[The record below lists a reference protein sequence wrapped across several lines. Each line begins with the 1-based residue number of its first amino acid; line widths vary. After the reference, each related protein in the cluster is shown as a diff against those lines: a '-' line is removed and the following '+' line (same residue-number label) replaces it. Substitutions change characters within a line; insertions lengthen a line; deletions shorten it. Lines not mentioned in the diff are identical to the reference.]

1 MTKIFKHV
9 AALAVVLATASSTGA
24 SAQFV
29 HYQDVP
35 QPSMGYS
42 GIAPSS
48 RSSSSYGGYS
58 GGYNYT
64 PAPQPQPQKQVQQV
78 TMYKVGYNGN
88 LTKTLGK
95 IEISNSGVILVS
107 VRNNGSWWSTRG
119 IVYAIDERD
128 PMYQYFNYQVRSADG
143 TQYLF

>member
-1 MTKIFKHV
+1 MFIKRVAVLAGVLV
-9 AALAVVLATASSTGA
+9 AATSISA

-42 GIAPSS
+42 GIAPSP

-58 GGYNYT
+58 GGYNYA
-64 PAPQPQPQKQVQQV
+64 PAPQPQKQVQQV
-78 TMYKVGYNGN
+78 TMYKVGNDGS

-107 VRNNGSWWSTRG
+107 VRNNGSWWGTRG
-119 IVYAIDERD
+119 IVYAINERD

-143 TQYLF
+143 ALYLF